1 MNLLA
6 TFIDLSFYYKLKK
19 VNNQNQ
25 TNNKSLPPI
34 LSGSISEKKKHFYEG
49 EGWRQKKMY
58 LRNLVYQS
66 PKFQKEP
73 E

>member
-34 LSGSISEKKKHFYEG
+34 LSGSISEKKPFFWGGRGGGRRE
-49 EGWRQKKMY
+49 MY

>member
-34 LSGSISEKKKHFYEG
+34 LSGSISEKKTIFMRG
-49 EGWRQKKMY
+49 EGWRQKK
-58 LRNLVYQS
+58 NV
-66 PKFQKEP
+66 FEEP
-73 E
+73 SLPEP

>member
-6 TFIDLSFYYKLKK
+6 AFIDLSFYYKLKK

-34 LSGSISEKKKHFYEG
+34 LSGSISEKKPFLWGGGVEA
-49 EGWRQKKMY
+49 EE
-58 LRNLVYQS
+58 NV
-66 PKFQKEP
+66 FEEP
-73 E
+73 SLPET